1 MSAAEQRAREDYDLT
16 AEIDTDRL
24 EDLLRPLDA
33 VADEFLVELGEDG
46 FRSCGVDPA
55 NILLTEVQAPAWYF
69 DSLEGVD
76 VEFGMYVPRLMEWLE
91 RVDGVVWMGYN
102 ASEKTLDLESD
113 AYRYDYAVLDPDSV
127 RSKDPMELDLDVEL
141 QVSPQ
146 EFREAV
152 EYAEWCA
159 DHLRFEYSPD
169 TGVLT
174 ATSENS
180 TDKAVYRI
188 GVDEPDVVSDGTA
201 NSLFSTDFAMDMA
214 EGFME
219 SRPLLLRLGE
229 EYPME
234 AQYDL
239 AVNEDGETA
248 TVSLLQAPR
257 IIEE

>member
-16 AEIDTDRL
+16 AEIDADRL

-33 VADEFLVELGEDG
+33 VADEFLFELGEDG

-55 NILLTEVQAPAWYF
+55 NILMTEVQAPAWYF
-69 DSLEGVD
+69 ESLEGVD
-76 VEFGMYVPRLMEWLE
+76 VEFGAYIPRLMEYVK
-91 RVDGVVWMGYN
+91 RVDGMVWMGYN
-102 ASEKTLDLESD
+102 ASEKTLDLETD
-113 AYRYDYAVLDPDSV
+113 AYRYDYAVLDPGSV
-127 RSKDPMELDLDVEL
+127 RSKDPVELDLDVEL
-141 QVSPQ
+141 TVSPQ
-146 EFREAV
+146 EFRDAV

-169 TGVLT
+169 AGVLT

-188 GVDEPDVVSDGTA
+188 DIDESDVVSDGTA
-201 NSLFSTDFAMDMA
+201 NSLFSTDFALDMA
-214 EGFME
+214 DGFMG
-219 SRPLLLRLGE
+219 SRPVRLQLGE
-229 EYPME
+229 EFPME

-248 TVSLLQAPR
+248 TVSLLEAPR